1 MENEAQAFIVVGGER
16 WDGATAS
23 TEIYKMGTSAW
34 KTVAPLPFE
43 VSGLAGVT
51 LDNTV
56 YMTGPF

>member
-1 MENEAQAFIVVGGER
+1 MGGER

-56 YMTGPF
+56 YMTGQF